1 MYSSFLYEA
10 NECTVKITLV
20 GLHWRI
26 PVAVLQLH
34 LGALLGWEA
43 EPRAGLL
50 QGLSVT
56 DHYQGEASKPTQMLK
71 VGTCSSGSF

>member
-1 MYSSFLYEA
+1 MKS
-10 NECTVKITLV
+10 TLA

-26 PVAVLQLH
+26 PVGILQLH

-43 EPRAGLL
+43 EQGAGLL

-71 VGTCSSGSF
+71 VGTRSSGSF